1 MRRKWKIVPSLAV
14 TGALVLAGTATA
26 DDAVVHG
33 RRPRPAA
40 PPIPNQVIMWNRILL
55 GILRTA
61 DAPALTAHPT
71 LGLAMMHLAIA
82 DAVGAISRRFEPY
95 AATPPVAPYASQ
107 AAAAAQAAHDVLVAL
122 YPTLTPSLDANLAA
136 ALHTV
141 RDGAAKTRGVG
152 VGAQAA
158 QAILTLRWNDRR
170 SVTPSP
176 FVLRAADQFRP
187 GPPPA
192 TTSPAGSTRTREHT
206 ASAQFWSA
214 PIHDYWNEIAQT
226 ASGARG
232 HSTSTDARL
241 FGVLNASLA
250 DAVIAARD
258 AAARYASTRGAPLY
272 PSAHSV
278 ASFGAAEIL
287 SDQFGRRMHFDVASL
302 VRPDMPRHF
311 TSFVAAAGEAG
322 LSRVYGGDQSRFDHL
337 AGARLGRRIGRFAL
351 HHALMLRP
359 DGRY

>member
-1 MRRKWKIVPSLAV
+1 
-14 TGALVLAGTATA
+14 
-26 DDAVVHG
+26 
-33 RRPRPAA
+33 
-40 PPIPNQVIMWNRILL
+40 MWNRILL

-61 DAPALTAHPT
+61 DVPALTAHPT

-95 AATPPVAPYASQ
+95 AATLPVAPYASQ

-122 YPTLTPSLDANLAA
+122 YPTLTPSLDGNLAA
-136 ALHTV
+136 ALHSV
-141 RDGAAKTRGVG
+141 RDGAGKTRGVG

-170 SVTPSP
+170 SHTPSP
-176 FVLRAADQFRP
+176 FLLRAADQFRP
-187 GPPPA
+187 GPPPTA
-192 TTSPAGSTRTREHT
+192 PPPTTSPAGSPRTREHT
-206 ASAQFWSA
+206 ASARFWSA

-258 AAARYASTRGAPLY
+258 AAARYAPARGAPLY

-278 ASFGAAEIL
+278 ASFDAAEIL
-287 SDQFGRRMHFDVASL
+287 SDQFGRRMHFDVSSL
-302 VRPDMPRHF
+302 ARPDMPRHF
-311 TSFVAAAGEAG
+311 TSFAAAAREAG

-337 AGARLGRRIGRFAL
+337 AGARLGRQIGRFAL

>member
-40 PPIPNQVIMWNRILL
+40 PPTPNQVVMWNRILL

-158 QAILTLRWNDRR
+158 QAILDPAIERPPIGDTVAVRAPRRR
-170 SVTPSP
+170 SVPARSAAGDDESRGIHTDPRAHGERS
-176 FVLRAADQFRP
+176 VL
-187 GPPPA
+187 
-192 TTSPAGSTRTREHT
+192 E
-206 ASAQFWSA
+206 
-214 PIHDYWNEIAQT
+214 
-226 ASGARG
+226 
-232 HSTSTDARL
+232 
-241 FGVLNASLA
+241 
-250 DAVIAARD
+250 
-258 AAARYASTRGAPLY
+258 
-272 PSAHSV
+272 
-278 ASFGAAEIL
+278 
-287 SDQFGRRMHFDVASL
+287 
-302 VRPDMPRHF
+302 RPDP
-311 TSFVAAAGEAG
+311 
-322 LSRVYGGDQSRFDHL
+322 
-337 AGARLGRRIGRFAL
+337 
-351 HHALMLRP
+351 
-359 DGRY
+359 